1 MGIYKPPR
9 RSAPPRLEEAGN
21 DGGIGADTTLSKI
34 RVGVVFGGRSGEHEI
49 SLRSAESVLR
59 SLDPDKY
66 DVVPIGIT
74 HEGKWLSPR
83 TALALLP
90 PKETIQNTLMKGE
103 PAALTAEPNA
113 RGTLDVI
120 FPVLHGTYGEDG
132 TIQGLF
138 DLSNI
143 PYVGADVLGSAVG
156 MDKDVMKRL
165 LRDAGLPV
173 GDFWTIKSPG
183 IGAFIQQRSQNLPY
197 PVFVKPA
204 NLGSSVGITKAH
216 APDELRG
223 ALETAAE
230 YDRKI
235 VVEKGIDAREI
246 ELAVLGNDDPICSVP
261 GEIIPS
267 REFYD
272 YEAKYASEDS
282 RLLIP
287 APMSPD
293 EAEEAKR
300 LAIATFKALEG
311 SGLGRVDLFL
321 ERGTGKFYVNEIN
334 TMPGFTSISMYPK
347 LWEASGVPYAEL
359 LDRLITL
366 ALERHGEKNKLRTKY

>member
-1 MGIYKPPR
+1 
-9 RSAPPRLEEAGN
+9 LN
-21 DGGIGADTTLSKI
+21 KI

-59 SLDPDKY
+59 SLDPNKY
-66 DVVPIGIT
+66 EIVPIGIT

-83 TALALLP
+83 AAKALLP
-90 PKETIQNTLMKGE
+90 PKETIETTLVKGV
-103 PAALTAEPNA
+103 PAPLTAEPNGA
-113 RGTLDVI
+113 GKVDVI

-138 DLSNI
+138 DLANI
-143 PYVGADVLGSAVG
+143 PYVGGGVLGSAVG

-165 LRDAGLPV
+165 LRDARLPV
-173 GDFWTIKSPG
+173 GDFWTIKKSEVEN
-183 IGAFIQQRSQNLPY
+183 FIKERSSDLPY

-204 NLGSSVGITKAH
+204 NLGSSVGISKVYV
-216 APDELRG
+216 PDALRA
-223 ALETAAE
+223 ALVIAAE

-235 VVEKGIDAREI
+235 VIEQGVDAREI
-246 ELAVLGNDDPICSVP
+246 EIAVLGNDDPIASVP

-272 YEAKYASEDS
+272 YEAKYVTEDS
-282 RLLIP
+282 RLVIP
-287 APMSPD
+287 APMSP
-293 EAEEAKR
+293 EQTEEAKR
-300 LAIATFKALEG
+300 LAIATLKVLEG

-347 LWEASGVPYAEL
+347 LWDASGIPYAEL
-359 LDRLITL
+359 LDRLIAL
-366 ALERHGEKNKLRTKY
+366 ALERHAEKNKLRTKY

>member
-1 MGIYKPPR
+1 M
-9 RSAPPRLEEAGN
+9 SLEPQLQGVLLN
-21 DGGIGADTTLSKI
+21 KI

-59 SLDPDKY
+59 SLDPKKY
-66 DVVPIGIT
+66 EVVPIGIT
-74 HEGKWLSPR
+74 HEGKWLSPG
-83 TALALLP
+83 AAKALLP
-90 PKETIQNTLMKGE
+90 PKETIEATLVKGE
-103 PAALTAEPNA
+103 PAALTAEPNTA
-113 RGTLDVI
+113 GGRIDVI

-138 DLSNI
+138 DLANI
-143 PYVGADVLGSAVG
+143 PYVGGGVLGSAVG

-173 GDFWTIKSPG
+173 GDFWSIKKSEVEK
-183 IGAFIQQRSQNLPY
+183 FIKERSSNLPY

-204 NLGSSVGITKAH
+204 NLGSSVGISKVH
-216 APDELRG
+216 GPDELRA

-246 ELAVLGNDDPICSVP
+246 EIAVLGNDDPMASVP

-287 APMSPD
+287 APMSP
-293 EAEEAKR
+293 EQTEEAKR
-300 LAIATFKALEG
+300 LAIATFKVLEG

-321 ERGTGKFYVNEIN
+321 DRGTGKFYVNEIN

-347 LWEASGVPYAEL
+347 LWDASGIPYPEL
-359 LDRLITL
+359 LDRLIAL
-366 ALERHGEKNKLRTKY
+366 ALERHAEKSKLRTKF